1 MTPPTNARAR
11 SRGDRVIRIVAAVV
25 LDERER
31 LLVVRKRGTT
41 AFMQPGGKIEP
52 GEKPIEAL
60 AREVREELGVGFAL
74 PKAEELGRH
83 SAPAANEPGHSVDAW
98 LYLVSLDGEP
108 QPQAEIAEMTWID
121 LHAPGDI
128 ELAPLT
134 RDTVLAL
141 ARDRV

>member
-1 MTPPTNARAR
+1 MTP
-11 SRGDRVIRIVAAVV
+11 SVIRIVAAVV
-25 LDERER
+25 LDEHGR

-52 GEKPIEAL
+52 GERPLEAL
-60 AREVREELGVGFAL
+60 SREVREELGVGTSEVRAL
-74 PKAEELGRH
+74 GHHTAV
-83 SAPAANEPGHSVDAW
+83 AANEPGHHVAAD
-98 LYLVSLDGEP
+98 LFLVTLDGEP

-134 RDTVLAL
+134 RDTVLVL
-141 ARDRV
+141 VRDRA

>member
-1 MTPPTNARAR
+1 MT
-11 SRGDRVIRIVAAVV
+11 RVIHIVAAVV
-25 LDERER
+25 LDEHDR
-31 LLVVRKRGTT
+31 LLLVRKRGTT

-52 GEKPIEAL
+52 GEEPIEAL
-60 AREVREELGVGFAL
+60 SREVREELGVGFTASE
-74 PKAEELGRH
+74 AEELGH
-83 SAPAANEPGHSVDAW
+83 FTAPAANEPGHSVDAW
-98 LYLVSLDGEP
+98 LYLVALDGEP

-121 LHAPGDI
+121 PHAPGEI